1 MSIESSLVLVSLEH
15 VEHVSIVLVLRSS
28 HYNGHNVLM
37 WTQSL
42 YPTDAV
48 VYGAWLVLC
57 ESCGFRID
65 SL

>member
-1 MSIESSLVLVSLEH
+1 MSIESCLALISLEH

-28 HYNGHNVLM
+28 HYNGRYVL
-37 WTQSL
+37 TLAQSL

-48 VYGAWLVLC
+48 VYGARLVLC
-57 ESCGFRID
+57 KACGFRID